1 MLLLPVIL
9 MIISIILISIILIL
23 PIILLYKF
31 IYSKTQDLS
40 FSEKIINNLY
50 EKISNNDSDEESLE
64 NKISFLINNLG
75 ANHYISKEQIQ
86 NFINECIENRDR
98 NKNNSYIKNIFLKI
112 LFYILII
119 PFLIPLLLIS
129 PLIIT
134 LYFSIKSFESES
146 IENHSKTKIDGIDSD
161 KSKII
166 ESYLTLGFSTFEETQ
181 NKENISKNYK
191 ILSQIFHPDKNFNEK
206 EKYEKLFKDI
216 DFAKRTMED
225 ENQKQY
231 KMKFLAEEFNKVKEE
246 FDKIKEYQ
254 NINNKKYNIF
264 ESAVKISNQ
273 KKSQDNSNHSNQSIP
288 TQQTMEQNSFSK
300 VESLSENDFRFLTK
314 LFKDQK
320 TSMQIK
326 DKTLYINRDLSEN
339 EKELFKNFGITEVKL
354 SNDLRMNNNNK
365 NNLLQFLKKESSDE
379 LKNRLEFDINTEEVN
394 WKKMIKIDFSSS
406 NEQQFQERTT

>member
-1 MLLLPVIL
+1 